1 VVEVDGRMIVTT
13 PKSRASRRTVKLI
26 PSVVEMLK
34 GQAFPIDPDGFV
46 FTQPNRR
53 EPLART
59 WFNRRVLKPASI
71 VAGIRPPVSA
81 HDLRHTAGAI
91 ASKSGMHPMA
101 VKEMMG
107 HSSIKVTYDVYGHLF
122 PTMHETGI
130 AALEGTFKAAE
141 RGLVEAITAR

>member
-1 VVEVDGRMIVTT
+1 VDGRMILTT
-13 PKSRASRRTVKLI
+13 PKSKASRRTVKLI
-26 PSVVEMLK
+26 PSVVQMLK
-34 GQAFPIDPDGFV
+34 RQALPLDPDGFV
-46 FTQPNRR
+46 FTQPKKS

-71 VAGIRPPVSA
+71 AAGIRPPVSV

-122 PTMHETGI
+122 PTMHEAGI
-130 AALEGTFKAAE
+130 AA
-141 RGLVEAITAR
+141 VEAAYRTR